1 MSTNPAQGTAAAPTG
16 NRQVHR
22 ARQAVEAAR
31 LVHALHGATPDAQHR
46 EVLQAFPGW
55 GPAAPLF
62 DAQPAGVWAALADEL
77 DDAAGADAQAAA
89 RIVDTSFF
97 TPPELISR
105 MYGLLQRAG
114 FTGGSVLDLGCG
126 SGRFFSHA
134 PADLDITMTGVEAD
148 PTSAQIAAALHPRAR
163 IITGELQSITLPHQR
178 FDAAI
183 GNVPFSVAKVH
194 DSAIGFYGALH
205 EYFLVR
211 AVRAVRP
218 GGYVVM
224 VTSRHT
230 LDARSGLSTAIGEYA
245 DLIAAVRL
253 PSGYF
258 RGEGTDVVA
267 DVIAL
272 RVRDHDSEPTRRA
285 DQTTVLEAA
294 VSGRYCREVVNQF
307 WQDHPGCVAGTMR
320 LTGFDRNALAVDT
333 DEPGRAVAAA
343 FTAAQALLIPYAS
356 EIPMP
361 AELPDAAPN
370 DSQGRKEGSF
380 HDVDGTVVRVIDGAL
395 ATVPRPGAELR
406 ALIALRDAA
415 LALMAAEADWEQPD
429 SVVEPLRTHCRSLY
443 QAYVKLYGPLNRGT
457 ATVGK
462 PDPETDEPRLSWRTA
477 RLGGFRADPDAGIV
491 LALEVFDQGTGAGE
505 PAAILDRRVNKR
517 PVPAQRAD
525 TAGEALSIC
534 LGEGRGLDLARIA
547 ALLELPGPQEAF
559 DALGDLVYRE
569 PGDGRPVIARDYLA
583 GDVRA
588 KLREALAAASIDP
601 SYERNVSALERIQ
614 PQWLGRDEIR
624 IELGSPWVA
633 ARDVADFCADE
644 FGYRAQVSHIP
655 VLAAWEVNGQR
666 HQLSADARIAYC
678 TTRLDAFELLAAGLN
693 GSAPIVYDEI
703 YDPIAGKSRRVRNT
717 EQTEA
722 AEQAL
727 AAIAERFSVWVWEN
741 REREQRIVETYN
753 QTMNAR
759 VLRRHDGSHLT
770 FPALADG
777 IELWPWQRD
786 FVDQAVSTPAAFAA
800 HEMGLGKTL
809 TSIALAMTLRQFGL
823 ANKIGYIVPC
833 HLIEQATRQAY
844 QAWPSGRFL
853 IVTRD
858 DLHGANRRR
867 FAARCATGDWDLVIM
882 THETF
887 SSLPVPAA
895 VERAWLSDQ
904 LADFEEYTRSTGH
917 TAKRV
922 ATAVRSL
929 QGRIERL
936 RSAVNDPDTV
946 TFPMVGLDYLI
957 VDEADRYRRLPIATR
972 ADGFSLG
979 ASKRATDLMLKVA
992 MLRRA
997 NPHRTH
1003 ATFLTGTPFTNTLA
1017 EAYVWTRMLAPEQL
1031 SRTGL
1036 SHFDAW
1042 AAQFIR
1048 YEVVVEVAPDGGG
1061 FRSRRRPA
1069 VIQNVPELRTMLAE
1083 FMSMLRAED
1092 TGLTRPAPD
1101 RHSVVVQPTEA
1112 TRQFMATL
1120 VERADNLRARR
1131 IAADAD
1137 NMLVICGDGRKVA
1150 LDPNLVGISGEAPKL
1165 TAVAA
1170 TVAGIYHQT
1179 RGHTYPGHTTPGAF
1193 QLVLCDLGTPHPGD
1207 SQSYGRIRDGLI
1219 AQGVPAGHIRFVHEA
1234 TTPKAREALFAGCR
1248 NGSIPILVGSTPK
1261 VGIGTNIQDRMI
1273 ALHHVDPTWTAA
1285 AWEQRNKRGIRSG
1298 NHYSQVQIYSYISES
1313 TFDAFMFGVIE
1324 RKARG
1329 FEQLYRTD
1337 SQAREIEDLNDT
1349 TLSFGELKAAAS
1361 GNTLLLRQHELV
1373 TAIRRLRLAHLT
1385 AQQNVRALR
1394 DSAAHATSTA
1404 GNLRRR
1410 IEHLEELRPHRDA
1423 VTRAAIAGL
1432 AAQVFT
1438 EPAAAPGGYLRDRD
1452 LPGGVRIGFTRT
1464 DLGYNLRLTHRYTPI
1479 WSELLPPKVRR
1490 RGVDAVQKWA
1500 TTTAKA
1506 WLAGLDDELVR
1517 TKAHAGELQR
1527 RAEDAETA
1535 AAAVDTAE
1543 SVELTAARA
1552 ELEAVNQQ
1560 IADELAT
1567 DPSTKAA

>member
-1 MSTNPAQGTAAAPTG
+1 MSTHSEQTSTITG
-16 NRQVHR
+16 GKRQAR
-22 ARQAVEAAR
+22 LARQAVEAAR
-31 LVHALHGATPDAQHR
+31 LVSALGSSAPDANQR
-46 EVLQAFPGW
+46 QVLQAFPGW

-62 DAQPAGVWAALADEL
+62 DAQPAGIWATLADDL
-77 DDAAGADAQAAA
+77 DDATGPAAQAAA

-97 TPPELISR
+97 TPPELIAHVYR
-105 MYGLLQRAG
+105 LLQRAG
-114 FTGGSVLDLGCG
+114 FNGGSVLDLGCG

-148 PTSAQIAAALHPRAR
+148 PTSAKIAAALHPSAT
-163 IITGELQSITLPHQR
+163 IITGELQSVTLPHQR
-178 FDAAI
+178 FDAAL
-183 GNVPFSVAKVH
+183 GNVPFSAAKVH
-194 DSAIGFYGALH
+194 DGAIGFYGALH

-218 GGYVVM
+218 GGYVMM

-230 LDARSGLSTAIGEYA
+230 LDSRGGLSTAVGDHA

-267 DVIAL
+267 DVVVL
-272 RVRDHDSEPTRRA
+272 RVRDHDDEPTRRA
-285 DQTTVLEAA
+285 DQTTQLEAT
-294 VSGRYCREVVNQF
+294 VSSRYCREAVNRF
-307 WQDHPGCVAGTMR
+307 WHDHPACVAGTMR

-333 DEPGRAVAAA
+333 DTPGPAVAAA
-343 FTAAQALLIPYAS
+343 FSAAEALLIPYTP
-356 EIPMP
+356 ENQMP
-361 AELPDAAPN
+361 TALADAPLTDA
-370 DSQGRKEGSF
+370 QGRKEGSF
-380 HDVDGTVVRVIDGAL
+380 HDVDGAVVRVIDGAL
-395 ATVPRPGAELR
+395 VAVSRPSAELR
-406 ALIALRDAA
+406 ALIELRDAA
-415 LALMAAEADWEQPD
+415 LALVTAEADWEQPD
-429 SVVEPLRTHCRSLY
+429 SVVEPLRVACRVLY
-443 QAYVKLYGPLNRGT
+443 EAYVTRYGPLNRGT
-457 ATVGK
+457 AAVGK
-462 PDPETDEPRLSWRTA
+462 PDPETGEPRLSWRTA
-477 RLGGFRADPDAGIV
+477 PLGGFRRDPDAAIV
-491 LALEVFDQGTGAGE
+491 LALEVYEQGSDTSE
-505 PAAILDRRVNKR
+505 PAAILDHRVNKR
-517 PVPAQRAD
+517 PAPAQHAD
-525 TAGEALSIC
+525 TPGEALSIC
-534 LGEGRGLDLARIA
+534 LGEGRGLDLPRVA
-547 ALLELPGPQEAF
+547 ALLKLAGPQEAF
-559 DALGDLVYRE
+559 AALGDLVYRE
-569 PGDGRPVIARDYLA
+569 PGSGQPLIARDYLA

-588 KLREALAAASIDP
+588 KLREALAAASVDP
-601 SYERNVSALERIQ
+601 AYERNVAALERIQ

-624 IELGSPWVA
+624 IELGSPWVGA
-633 ARDVADFCADE
+633 GDVTDFCAE
-644 FGYRAQVSHIP
+644 VFGHRARVSHIP

-666 HQLSADARIAYC
+666 HQLSADARITYC
-678 TTRLDAFELLAAGLN
+678 TPRLDAFELLAAGLN

-703 YDPIAGKSRRVRNT
+703 YDPPTGKSRRVRNA

-727 AAIAERFSVWVWEN
+727 SAIAERFSVWVWEN
-741 REREQRIVETYN
+741 RERELRIVETYN
-753 QTMNAR
+753 QTMNAH
-759 VLRRHDGSHLT
+759 VLRRHDGAHLT

-777 IELWPWQRD
+777 LELWSWQRD
-786 FVDQAVSTPAAFAA
+786 FVDQAVATPAAFAA
-800 HEMGLGKTL
+800 HEVGLGKTL
-809 TSIALAMTLRQFGL
+809 TAIALAMTLRQFGL
-823 ANKIGYIVPC
+823 ANKIGYIVPN

-858 DLHGANRRR
+858 DLHETNRRR

-887 SSLPVPAA
+887 SSLPVPAS
-895 VERAWLSDQ
+895 VERAWLHDQ

-922 ATAVRSL
+922 AAAVRSL

-936 RSAVNDPDTV
+936 RSAVNDPDTI

-979 ASKRATDLMLKVA
+979 ASRRATDLMLKVS
-992 MLRRA
+992 MLRRR
-997 NPHRTH
+997 NPDRPH

-1017 EAYVWTRMLAPEQL
+1017 EAYVWQRMLAPEQL

-1036 SHFDAW
+1036 GHFDAW

-1092 TGLTRPAPD
+1092 TGLPRPKPV

-1112 TRQFMATL
+1112 TREFMATL

-1131 IAADAD
+1131 IVADTD

-1165 TAVAA
+1165 AAVAA
-1170 TVAGIYHQT
+1170 TVAAIYHQT
-1179 RGHTYPGHTTPGAF
+1179 RGHTYPGRTTAGAF
-1193 QLVLCDLGTPHPGD
+1193 QLVLCDLGTPRPGD
-1207 SQSYGRIRDGLI
+1207 SQSYGRIREGLI
-1219 AQGVPAGHIRFVHEA
+1219 AQGVPAAHIRFIHEA

-1248 NGSIPILVGSTPK
+1248 DGSVPILVGSTPK
-1261 VGIGTNIQDRMI
+1261 VGVGTNIQDRMI
-1273 ALHHVDPTWTAA
+1273 ALHHVDPTWTAS
-1285 AWEQRNKRGIRSG
+1285 AWEQRNGRGIRNG
-1298 NHYSQVQIYSYISES
+1298 NHYSEVQVYSYISEN

-1337 SQAREIEDLNDT
+1337 SQAREIEDLNDA

-1394 DSAAHATSTA
+1394 DSAAHAVSTA
-1404 GNLRRR
+1404 GNLLRRA
-1410 IEHLEELRPHRDA
+1410 EHLEELSPHRGA
-1423 VTRAAIAGL
+1423 LTRAAIAGV
-1432 AAQVFT
+1432 AAQVLDDNS
-1438 EPAAAPGGYLRDRD
+1438 AAAGGYLRDRE
-1452 LPGGVRIGFTRT
+1452 LAGGVRIGFTRT
-1464 DLGYNLRLTHRYTPI
+1464 DLGYSLRLTHRYTPI

-1490 RGVDAVQKWA
+1490 RGVAAVQAWA
-1500 TTTAKA
+1500 TTTATA
-1506 WLAGLDDELVR
+1506 WLATLDDEIHR
-1517 TKAHAGELQR
+1517 TKAHAAELQQ
-1527 RAEDAETA
+1527 RAAAAETA
-1535 AAAVDTAE
+1535 AATVDTAE

-1567 DPSTKAA
+1567 DPRSKAA